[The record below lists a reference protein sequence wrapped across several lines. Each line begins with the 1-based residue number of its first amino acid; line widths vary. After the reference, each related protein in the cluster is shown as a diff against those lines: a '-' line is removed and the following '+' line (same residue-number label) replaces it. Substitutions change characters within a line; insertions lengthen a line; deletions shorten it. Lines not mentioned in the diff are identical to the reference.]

1 MERFYS
7 EGKFILLF
15 VTIIEALVMYVV
27 ADFIHSN
34 SFYNSADWVIA
45 SSPIISLFNILIVNK
60 ILKD

>member
-7 EGKFILLF
+7 EGKFILIL
-15 VTIIEALVMYVV
+15 VTLIEALVMYVV

-45 SSPIISLFNILIVNK
+45 SSPFISLLNILIVNK

>member
-7 EGKFILLF
+7 EGKFILIL
-15 VTIIEALVMYVV
+15 VTLIEALVMYVV

-34 SFYNSADWVIA
+34 SFYNSVDWVIA
-45 SSPIISLFNILIVNK
+45 SSPIISLINIKIVDT